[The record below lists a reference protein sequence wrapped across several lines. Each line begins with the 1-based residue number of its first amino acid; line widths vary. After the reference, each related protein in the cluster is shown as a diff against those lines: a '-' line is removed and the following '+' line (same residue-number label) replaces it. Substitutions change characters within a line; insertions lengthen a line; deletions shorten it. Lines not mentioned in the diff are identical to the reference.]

1 MPQSLF
7 QFLEQTTVG
16 TENYAFDEGAANVL
30 NTTIF
35 EDVTKNVLKV
45 HYAKDENGDGT
56 PDYKEN
62 KYTITYAADAPD
74 GEVTGLPKA
83 VPGVLAGTKQT
94 VSAVKTTR
102 EGYTF
107 SGWTTTDVEVKDDKT
122 FTMPAK
128 NVTFTAQWAKDENAT
143 KKASYSV
150 EYYKDGE
157 EVVGDT
163 QTVQQKIWVGDNI
176 LTVNKEAIN
185 TTDKYAGYVF

>member
-1 MPQSLF
+1 M
-7 QFLEQTTVG
+7 
-16 TENYAFDEGAANVL
+16 
-30 NTTIF
+30 
-35 EDVTKNVLKV
+35 
-45 HYAKDENGDGT
+45 
-56 PDYKEN
+56 
-62 KYTITYAADAPD
+62 
-74 GEVTGLPKA
+74 
-83 VPGVLAGTKQT
+83 
-94 VSAVKTTR
+94 
-102 EGYTF
+102 
-107 SGWTTTDVEVKDDKT
+107 KDDKT